1 MITLTQLKFEFH
13 VQVHATEHKIRDTIH
28 IQNIEIP
35 GYHEFIYDSSETS
48 RGGGGGGGGTG
59 FFVKNSLA
67 YNIRNDLKLV
77 QPSSG
82 EFESTFLEIVLPG
95 KKNLIIGCIYRHP
108 SSNLTVD
115 QFNNDY
121 IEPLLQKISAEDKI
135 CSIMGDFNIDLLKTN
150 TLSDANQFFN
160 TFSSNFFTPYILQPT
175 RPISK
180 TLIDNIFLNSID
192 FTAHSG
198 NLTIQLS
205 DHLFQ
210 FAILEG
216 FFKDLVPRKLN
227 LKKET
232 SKILMRESLLKRLIL
247 QIGMKF
253 CYLTKMIPIF
263 KLTNFIHK

>member
-1 MITLTQLKFEFH
+1 M
-13 VQVHATEHKIRDTIH
+13 
-28 IQNIEIP
+28 
-35 GYHEFIYDSSETS
+35 
-48 RGGGGGGGGTG
+48 
-59 FFVKNSLA
+59 
-67 YNIRNDLKLV
+67 
-77 QPSSG
+77 
-82 EFESTFLEIVLPG
+82 PG

-121 IEPLLQKISAEDKI
+121 IEPLLQKISVEDKI
-135 CSIMGDFNIDLLKTN
+135 CSIMGDFNINLLKTN

-160 TFSSNFFTPYILQPT
+160 RFSSNFFAPYILQPT

-205 DHLFQ
+205 GHLFQ

-227 LKKET
+227 LKERNFKNFNE
-232 SKILMRESLLKRLIL
+232 RESLLKRLIL

-253 CYLTKMIPIF
+253 CYLTEMIPIF
-263 KLTNFIHK
+263 QLTNFIHK

>member
-13 VQVHATEHKIRDTIH
+13 VIAITEHKIRDTIP

-48 RGGGGGGGGTG
+48 HGGNG
-59 FFVKNSLA
+59 FFVKNSRT

-121 IEPLLQKISAEDKI
+121 IEPLLQKISAE
-135 CSIMGDFNIDLLKTN
+135 G
-150 TLSDANQFFN
+150 
-160 TFSSNFFTPYILQPT
+160 
-175 RPISK
+175 
-180 TLIDNIFLNSID
+180 
-192 FTAHSG
+192 
-198 NLTIQLS
+198 
-205 DHLFQ
+205 
-210 FAILEG
+210 
-216 FFKDLVPRKLN
+216 
-227 LKKET
+227 
-232 SKILMRESLLKRLIL
+232 
-247 QIGMKF
+247 
-253 CYLTKMIPIF
+253 
-263 KLTNFIHK
+263 